1 MKDSLFYSS
10 STAAAS
16 AIVFSIQD
24 IYSVVGI
31 VCTCISVFVLIV
43 NLLFKVYDRIKD
55 RKISKQDI
63 SETLDD
69 LEEFAENLKKLDK

>member
-31 VCTCISVFVLIV
+31 VCTCISVFVLLV

-69 LEEFAENLKKLDK
+69 FEEFAENLKKFDK